1 MSVSRY
7 PTLWIFA
14 LVVLIMPFL
23 TPYLPIAWYVE
34 HGSMENLQCALLG
47 LAALG
52 CLYGY
57 TRMQAQTD
65 RWVWL
70 GMAMVFLVFAVRE
83 TNMMRGVLYD
93 ADAVWFGVHNRLYGR
108 TLMGAMAI
116 FALTCLIRGRA
127 WRWLRYQA
135 LPVLPIL
142 AWLLLIGFQYVG
154 ERGSFGL
161 GGMGIILEENSELL
175 VYVGAWL
182 IFWYYGRVLLTSQ
195 TPTLKDEKNPVYHKT
210 NPFK

>member
-7 PTLWIFA
+7 PVLWGF
-14 LVVLIMPFL
+14 VLAVLTVSFL
-23 TPYLPIAWYVE
+23 TPYLPMAWYAE
-34 HGSMENLQCALLG
+34 HGLMENVQCALLG
-47 LAALG
+47 LAALS

-57 TRMQAQTD
+57 TRVQAQMD

-70 GMAMVFLVFAVRE
+70 GMAMVFLVFVVRE

-93 ADAVWFGVHNRLYGR
+93 ADAIWLGVHNRLYGR

-116 FALTCLIRGRA
+116 FALTCLILGRA
-127 WRWLRYQA
+127 WRWLHHKA
-135 LPVLPIL
+135 MPVLPIL

-161 GGMGIILEENSELL
+161 GSMGIILEENSELL

-195 TPTLKDEKNPVYHKT
+195 SSTLKDEKIPCL
-210 NPFK
+210 P

>member
-7 PTLWIFA
+7 PVLWIFV

-23 TPYLPIAWYVE
+23 TPYLPMAWYVE
-34 HGSMENLQCALLG
+34 HGLMENLQCALLG
-47 LAALG
+47 LAAFG

-70 GMAMVFLVFAVRE
+70 GMAMVFLVFVVRE

-93 ADAVWFGVHNRLYGR
+93 ADAIWFGVHNRLYGR
-108 TLMGAMAI
+108 TLMGVMAMA
-116 FALTCLIRGRA
+116 ALSSLASAADIGLVAIDWVSICGRA
-127 WRWLRYQA
+127 WR
-135 LPVLPIL
+135 
-142 AWLLLIGFQYVG
+142 
-154 ERGSFGL
+154 FGL
-161 GGMGIILEENSELL
+161 GDMGIILEENSELL

-182 IFWYYGRVLLTSQ
+182 ICWHYGKLLLTDKPS
-195 TPTLKDEKNPVYHKT
+195 TSKDEKYPAYHKA
-210 NPFK
+210 NLFK